1 MMALPQA
8 TLPSKEA
15 GFHDDNDSSFPV
27 PPPYEAAAYPRVRP
41 RRAIARSLVSPRVLV
56 CVFFAALLAWPA
68 LLLVREATLR
78 DVARHASSSAHLAR
92 FRDSVKHCAALRTLP
107 ENPEPG
113 SRKSNPRWNPARGQ
127 ARPVV
132 LRNMT
137 FFDGE
142 SVAPEPM
149 DIRFDRG
156 LITELATTASRSIQS
171 RGGAAE
177 DEHDLH
183 GRFVTPG
190 LVDMHSHHSTGLWPA
205 LPVTSDENEMS
216 KAYGPLT
223 PFMRILDSMKAYDDA
238 TRIIMSGGITTSLIL
253 PGSANVMGGEG
264 TVIKNVLKSG
274 ELGEYVVEELLLEHN
289 IPPEARHRYMKLA
302 CGENPK
308 RVYGHT
314 RMANAYILREQ
325 FAKAKEHL
333 QKQDEY
339 CEAVASV
346 SPGSDDDD
354 DLKLR
359 FVRDHGDFPSDLKL
373 ESTVGMLRGRV
384 AMQNHCYLP
393 EDFETMLRVTKEYG
407 VRVRAF
413 HHALEAWQVPE
424 MLKAYGENVTVATF
438 AEFSLYKFEAYAPS
452 LSSGRILNEH
462 GIPVAYK
469 SDHGPASETNA
480 KYIMFQAG
488 VGHAFHL
495 PEDKALQSVT
505 SIPANAIDL
514 GYRVGYARPGYDAD
528 LVVWDAHPLS
538 IGATPLQVY
547 VDGNP
552 QLEHHIVRE
561 SMGTTFNEASA
572 EGALPASPKMR
583 TEPAPEK
590 RAAFCGKAKKARAG
604 FVINGI
610 TNTFLES
617 HPQVP
622 TVFRDVAGGNL
633 TLVIS
638 NGAVA
643 CLGTPENCSSAAARV
658 SAEPDVTTLDLSNGH
673 VLPGLTA
680 LTASLGMVEI
690 ATEDSTGDGF
700 ADPKKDGGNPENLDF
715 AKYGVQLE
723 GKAFSR
729 ARLGGI
735 TRAVTPPLSEEGGF
749 VNGVS
754 VGILTRTDRT
764 LLDGGVF
771 RPEVALHVTI
781 DDKAK
786 AGVGS
791 ISTAV
796 KKLRKI
802 LADGKGKH
810 NETTFGE
817 VASGKLPLVVNANN
831 HWDIQQII
839 NIKKD
844 FPDVNIVIQ
853 GGAEAPLV
861 ALELAESQIPVI
873 LTETRP
879 APYSFRHRD
888 AVVGPPLT
896 PSVAR
901 ILSEAGV
908 YFAVAIV
915 ADIMPADYRIHDL
928 ALEAA
933 WAAKYA
939 NLGDK
944 EAVRLVSSNV
954 EDILGL
960 PKSNDIVVWEDSPL
974 EFGGTVALS
983 FETSK
988 DGELEV
994 AACWPQEHDK

>member
-1 MMALPQA
+1 MSLPQ
-8 TLPSKEA
+8 TTRSKEA
-15 GFHDDNDSSFPV
+15 DLYRDAFQV

-41 RRAIARSLVSPRVLV
+41 RRTLVRSLVSLRVLV
-56 CVFFAALLAWPA
+56 CVFLAGLLGWHTIRLERETHYRDAAQ
-68 LLLVREATLR
+68 
-78 DVARHASSSAHLAR
+78 HASSSARLTR
-92 FRDSVKHCAALRTLP
+92 FEEAVKHCAALKTFP
-107 ENPEPG
+107 ESPKPE
-113 SRKSNPRWNPARGQ
+113 SRKANPRWNSARGQ
-127 ARPVV
+127 DRPVV

-137 FFDGE
+137 LFDGE
-142 SVAPEPM
+142 SIAPEPM
-149 DIRFDRG
+149 DIRFEKG
-156 LITELATTASRSIQS
+156 LVTELATTASKAISS
-171 RGGAAE
+171 DGAT
-177 DEHDLH
+177 EHDLH

-190 LVDMHSHHSTGLWPA
+190 LVDMHSHHLTSLWPS
-205 LPVTSDENEMS
+205 LPITQDENEIN

-223 PFMRILDSMKAYDDA
+223 PFMRILDSMKAYDGA
-238 TRIIMSGGITTSLIL
+238 TRIIMSGGITSSLIL
-253 PGSANVMGGEG
+253 PGSGNIMGGEG
-264 TVIKNVLKSG
+264 TVVKNVLKAG

-289 IPPEARHRYMKLA
+289 IPVEERHRYMKLA

-308 RVYGHT
+308 RIYGHT
-314 RMANAYILREQ
+314 SMGNAYILRDQ

-333 QKQDEY
+333 RKQDEY
-339 CEAVASV
+339 CEGVASM
-346 SPGSDDDD
+346 SARSDE
-354 DLKLR
+354 LKLR
-359 FVRDHGDFPSDLKL
+359 FVKERGDFPADLSL
-373 ESTVGMLRGRV
+373 ETTVGMLRGRV

-393 EDFETMLRVTKEYG
+393 EDFETMLRVTGEYG

-424 MLKAYGENVTVATF
+424 MLKAYGENVTIATF
-438 AEFSLYKFEAYAPS
+438 AEFSLYKFEAYASS
-452 LSSGRILNEH
+452 LSASRILNEH
-462 GIPVAYK
+462 GIPVAFK
-469 SDHGPASETNA
+469 SDHVAEER
-480 KYIMFQAG
+480 YIMFQAG

-547 VDGNP
+547 IDGNP
-552 QLEHHIVRE
+552 QLENPIVQE

-572 EGALPASPKMR
+572 KEALPVAPKMR
-583 TEPAPEK
+583 TELEPE
-590 RAAFCGKAKKARAG
+590 RREAFCRKTKKTKAN

-610 TNTFLES
+610 TSTFLEN
-617 HPQVP
+617 HPQLP
-622 TVFRDVAGGNL
+622 TVFRDISGGNY

-638 NGAVA
+638 DGAVA
-643 CLGTPENCSSAAARV
+643 CLDTPEGCSSAVARV
-658 SAEPDVTTLDLSNGH
+658 STDAEVVALNLSNGH

-680 LTASLGMVEI
+680 VTAALGMIEI
-690 ATEDSTGDGF
+690 ATEESTGDGS
-700 ADPKKDGGNPENLDF
+700 ADPKKDGNDPENLDF

-729 ARLGGI
+729 ARIGGV
-735 TRAVTPPLSEEGGF
+735 TRAITPPLSDAGGF

-754 VGILTRTDRT
+754 VGILTRTGRT
-764 LLDGGVF
+764 LLDGGIF
-771 RPEVALHVTI
+771 QPEVALHVTI
-781 DDKAK
+781 DEQAK
-786 AGVGS
+786 ASVGT

-802 LADGKGKH
+802 LVDGRGKH

-817 VASGKLPLVVNANN
+817 VASGKLPLVINANN

-839 NIKKD
+839 SIKKD
-844 FPDVNIVIQ
+844 FPDVNIIIQ

-879 APYSFRHRD
+879 APTSFRHRD

-901 ILSEAGV
+901 VLSEAGV

-915 ADIMPADYRIHDL
+915 ANIMPADFRIHDL

-939 NLGDK
+939 SLGNK

-960 PKSNDIVVWEDSPL
+960 PRSSDLVVWEDSPL

-983 FETSK
+983 FETGK
-988 DGELEV
+988 NGGLEV
-994 AACWPQEHDK
+994 AACWPQEHDE

>member
-1 MMALPQA
+1 MALPQ
-8 TLPSKEA
+8 TTPKEA
-15 GFHDDNDSSFPV
+15 DLFQV

-41 RRAIARSLVSPRVLV
+41 RRALVRSLVSLRVLA
-56 CVFFAALLAWPA
+56 CVLLAG
-68 LLLVREATLR
+68 LVAWHTVRLERET
-78 DVARHASSSAHLAR
+78 RHASPSARLAR
-92 FRDSVKHCAALRTLP
+92 FEEAVKHCAALKTFP
-107 ENPEPG
+107 ESPKPE
-113 SRKSNPRWNPARGQ
+113 SRRANPRWNPARGQ
-127 ARPVV
+127 DRPVV
-132 LRNMT
+132 LRNAT
-137 FFDGE
+137 LFDGE

-149 DIRFDRG
+149 DIRFDKG
-156 LITELATTASRSIQS
+156 LVTELATTAS
-171 RGGAAE
+171 GAIGSDGAT
-177 DEHDLH
+177 EHDLR

-190 LVDMHSHHSTGLWPA
+190 LVDMHSHHAASLWPA
-205 LPVTSDENEMS
+205 LPITADENEMTGT
-216 KAYGPLT
+216 YGPLT
-223 PFMRILDSMKAYDDA
+223 PFVRILDSLKAYDGA
-238 TRIIMSGGITTSLIL
+238 TRIIMSGGVTTSLIL
-253 PGSANVMGGEG
+253 PGSGNIMGGEG
-264 TVIKNVLKSG
+264 TAIKNVLKAG

-289 IPPEARHRYMKLA
+289 VPVEQRHRYMKLA

-314 RMANAYILREQ
+314 SMGDAYILRDQ
-325 FAKAKEHL
+325 FAKAKQHL

-339 CEAVASV
+339 CEGVAGV
-346 SPGSDDDD
+346 SARSDE
-354 DLKLR
+354 LKLR
-359 FVRDHGDFPSDLKL
+359 FVEESGDFPADLRL

-384 AMQNHCYLP
+384 AMHNHCYLP
-393 EDFETMLRVTKEYG
+393 EDFETMLRVTREYG

-424 MLKAYGENVTVATF
+424 MLKAYGENVTIATF
-438 AEFSLYKFEAYAPS
+438 AEFGLYKFEAYAPS
-452 LSSGRILNEH
+452 LSASRVLNEH
-462 GIPVAYK
+462 GIPVAFK
-469 SDHGPASETNA
+469 SDHVEEERVPPS
-480 KYIMFQAG
+480 YIMFQAG

-538 IGATPLQVY
+538 VGATPLQVY

-552 QLEHHIVRE
+552 QLENPIVRE
-561 SMGTTFNEASA
+561 SMGTTFNEAPA
-572 EGALPASPKMR
+572 REALPAAPKMR
-583 TEPAPEK
+583 TELAPEK
-590 RAAFCGKAKKARAG
+590 REAFCGRAKKAGANL
-604 FVINGI
+604 VVNGI
-610 TNTFLES
+610 TSTFLEN
-617 HPQVP
+617 HPQVS
-622 TVFRDVAGGNL
+622 TAFRDVSGGNY
-633 TLVIS
+633 TLVVG

-643 CLGTPENCSSAAARV
+643 CLDTPEGCSPAVARLSAD
-658 SAEPDVTTLDLSNGH
+658 AEVVTLDLSNGH

-680 LTASLGMVEI
+680 VTAALGMIEI
-690 ATEDSTGDGF
+690 ATEESTGDGS
-700 ADPKKDGGNPENLDF
+700 ADPKADGNDPENLVF

-729 ARLGGI
+729 ARIGGI
-735 TRAVTPPLSEEGGF
+735 TRAITPPLGDDAGGF

-754 VGILTRTDRT
+754 VGILTRAGRN

-781 DDKAK
+781 DDKAR
-786 AGVGS
+786 AGVGTV
-791 ISTAV
+791 STAV

-802 LADGKGKH
+802 LADGRGRH

-817 VASGKLPLVVNANN
+817 AASGRLPLVINANN

-844 FPDVNIVIQ
+844 FADADIVIQ

-879 APYSFRHRD
+879 APSSFRHRD

-901 ILSEAGV
+901 VLSEAGV

-915 ADIMPADYRIHDL
+915 ANIMPADYRIHDL

-939 NLGDK
+939 GLGNK

-960 PKSNDIVVWEDSPL
+960 PRSSDIVVWEDSPL

-983 FETSK
+983 FETGK
-988 DGELEV
+988 DGALEV
-994 AACWPQEHDK
+994 AACWPQEHDE

>member
-1 MMALPQA
+1 MPLSQPNG
-8 TLPSKEA
+8 TSKEA
-15 GFHDDNDSSFPV
+15 GDLPV
-27 PPPYEAAAYPRVRP
+27 YFQTPPPYEAAPVAAYPRLRPPRALVRTLIS
-41 RRAIARSLVSPRVLV
+41 ARVL
-56 CVFFAALLAWPA
+56 LS
-68 LLLVREATLR
+68 LLLTAAVTWLCLILSRETALENVAQHATTPT
-78 DVARHASSSAHLAR
+78 HLIR
-92 FRDSVKHCAALRTLP
+92 FEESLKHCAALQTFP
-107 ENPEPG
+107 ENPVPA
-113 SRKSNPRWNPARGQ
+113 SRKSNPRWNPVRGQ
-127 ARPVV
+127 DKPVV

-142 SVAPEPM
+142 SIAPEPM
-149 DIRFDRG
+149 DIKFEKG
-156 LITELATTASRSIQS
+156 LFVQLATTASKSIS
-171 RGGAAE
+171 ADGAV
-177 DEHDLH
+177 EHDLH

-190 LVDMHSHHSTGLWPA
+190 LVDMHSHHSSSLWPA
-205 LPVTSDENEMS
+205 LSVTSDENEVN
-216 KAYGPLT
+216 KAFGPLT
-223 PFMRILDSMKAYDDA
+223 PFTRVLDSMKAYDGA
-238 TRIIMSGGITTSLIL
+238 TSIIMSGGITTSLIL
-253 PGSANVMGGEG
+253 PGSANIMGGEG
-264 TVIKNVLKSG
+264 TVIKNALKSG

-289 IPPEARHRYMKLA
+289 IPVEERHRYMKLA

-308 RVYGHT
+308 RVYDHT
-314 RMANAYILREQ
+314 RMANAWLLREQ
-325 FAKAKEHL
+325 FAKAKEQL
-333 QKQDEY
+333 LKQDEY
-339 CEAVASV
+339 CAAAASV
-346 SPGSDDDD
+346 SAASAAE
-354 DLKLR
+354 KAR
-359 FVRDHGDFPSDLKL
+359 FVEQLGSFPSDLKI
-373 ESTVGMLRGRV
+373 ESTVGLLRGRV

-393 EDFETMLRVTKEYG
+393 EDFETMLRVTGEFG

-438 AEFSLYKFEAYAPS
+438 AEFSLYKFEAYSPS
-452 LSSGRILNEH
+452 LSSGKILNEH
-462 GIPVAYK
+462 GIAVAYK
-469 SDHGPASETNA
+469 SDHTAPETNA

-495 PEDKALQSVT
+495 PEEKALQSVT
-505 SIPANAIDL
+505 SIPAKAIDL
-514 GYRVGYARPGYDAD
+514 AYRVGYARPGYDAD

-538 IGATPLQVY
+538 VGATPLQVY
-547 VDGNP
+547 IDGKP
-552 QLEHHIVRE
+552 QLKNRIVQE
-561 SMGTTFNEASA
+561 SMGTAFNEASA
-572 EGALPASPKMR
+572 KETLPVTPKMR
-583 TEPAPEK
+583 TELEPEK
-590 RAAFCGKAKKARAG
+590 RDAFCSKTKKNKG
-604 FVINGI
+604 SFVINGI
-610 TNTFLES
+610 TKTFLEN
-617 HPQVP
+617 HPQLP
-622 TVFRDVAGGNL
+622 TSFRDVSGENL
-633 TLVIS
+633 TLVVS

-643 CLGTPENCSSAAARV
+643 CLNTAEQCASAVSKASSA
-658 SAEPDVTTLDLSNGH
+658 PDEVTVLDLSNGH

-680 LTASLGMVEI
+680 VTAALGMVEI
-690 ATEDSTGDGF
+690 ATESDTGDGYIDVKKEGT
-700 ADPKKDGGNPENLDF
+700 DPDNLDF

-723 GKAFSR
+723 GKAFAR
-729 ARLGGI
+729 ARIGGV
-735 TRAVTPPLSEEGGF
+735 TRAISPPLSPDGAF

-754 VGILTRTDRT
+754 VGILTRNDRT

-771 RPEVALHVTI
+771 KPEVALHVTI

-786 AGVGS
+786 VSVGT

-817 VASGKLPLVVNANN
+817 VASGKLPLIINANN

-844 FPDVNIVIQ
+844 FPDTNIVIQ

-873 LTETRP
+873 LSETRP
-879 APYSFRHRD
+879 APSSFRHRD

-915 ADIMPADYRIHDL
+915 TDIMPTDYRLHDL

-944 EAVRLVSSNV
+944 QAVRLVSSNV

-960 PKSNDIVVWEDSPL
+960 PRSNDIVVWEGSPL

-983 FETSK
+983 FETGK
-988 DGELEV
+988 DGVLEV
-994 AACWPQEHDK
+994 AACWPQEDDR

>member
-1 MMALPQA
+1 MAPSQPNG
-8 TLPSKEA
+8 PSKEA
-15 GFHDDNDSSFPV
+15 DLFPFQT
-27 PPPYEAAAYPRVRP
+27 PPPYEAAAAYPRVRP
-41 RRAIARSLVSPRVLV
+41 RRALVRSLVSLRVLL
-56 CVFFAALLAWPA
+56 ALFLGGA
-68 LLLVREATLR
+68 LTWHAVLLHRNAKLR
-78 DVARHASSSAHLAR
+78 NVTEHASSSTRAAR
-92 FRDSVKHCAALRTLP
+92 FEESLQHCAALKTFP
-107 ENPEPG
+107 ESPSPE
-113 SRKSNPRWNPARGQ
+113 SRKSNPRWNSAHGQ
-127 ARPVV
+127 EKPVV

-142 SVAPEPM
+142 SIAAEPM
-149 DIRFDRG
+149 DIKFEKG
-156 LITELATTASRSIQS
+156 LFTELATTASRSIS
-171 RGGAAE
+171 SDGAV
-177 DEHDLH
+177 EHDLH

-190 LVDMHSHHSTGLWPA
+190 LVDMHSHHAASLWPS
-205 LPVTSDENEMS
+205 LQSTDDVNEMS
-216 KAYGPLT
+216 EAYGPLT
-223 PFMRILDSMKAYDDA
+223 PFLRILDSLKAYDDG

-253 PGSANVMGGEG
+253 PGSANIMGGEG
-264 TVIKNVLKSG
+264 TVIKNALKSG

-289 IPPEARHRYMKLA
+289 IPVEERHRYMKLA

-314 RMANAYILREQ
+314 RMANAWILREQ
-325 FAKAKEHL
+325 FAKAKEQL

-339 CEAVASV
+339 CERAAAVSAADA
-346 SPGSDDDD
+346 G
-354 DLKLR
+354 LKAR
-359 FVRDHGDFPSDLKL
+359 FVEEFGGFPSDLKI

-393 EDFETMLRVTKEYG
+393 DDFETMLRVTGEFG

-424 MLKAYGENVTVATF
+424 MLKAYGENITIATF
-438 AEFSLYKFEAYAPS
+438 AEFGLYKFEAYSPS
-452 LSSGRILNEH
+452 LSAGKILNER
-462 GIPVAYK
+462 GIAVAYK
-469 SDHGPASETNA
+469 SDHTAPETNA
-480 KYIMFQAG
+480 KYVMFQAG

-505 SIPANAIDL
+505 SIPAKAIDL

-538 IGATPLQVY
+538 VGATPLQVY
-547 VDGNP
+547 IDGNP
-552 QLEHHIVRE
+552 QLKHTIVQE
-561 SMGTTFNEASA
+561 SMGTTFDAA
-572 EGALPASPKMR
+572 AAKDALPVKPQMR
-583 TEPAPEK
+583 TELEPEK
-590 RAAFCGKAKKARAG
+590 RAAFCSKTKGAKSS

-610 TNTFLES
+610 TTTFLEN
-617 HPQVP
+617 HPQLP
-622 TVFRDVAGGNL
+622 TVFRDVSGENL

-638 NGAVA
+638 GGAVT
-643 CLGTPENCSSAAARV
+643 CLNTAEHCSSAAAQA
-658 SAEPDVTTLDLSNGH
+658 SASADVTTLDLANGH

-680 LTASLGMVEI
+680 LTAALGMVEI
-690 ATEDSTGDGF
+690 ATEPSTGDGS
-700 ADPKKDGGNPENLDF
+700 ADPKRDGNDPENLDY

-723 GKAFSR
+723 GKAFAR

-735 TRAVTPPLSEEGGF
+735 TRAVSPPASEDGGF

-771 RPEVALHVTI
+771 KPEVALHVTV

-786 AGVGS
+786 ASVNS

-796 KKLRKI
+796 KKLRKL
-802 LADGKGKH
+802 LADGGGKH
-810 NETTFGE
+810 NGTTFGE
-817 VASGKLPLVVNANN
+817 VASGNLPLIINANN

-861 ALELAESQIPVI
+861 ALELAESQIPLI

-879 APYSFRHRD
+879 APSSFRHRD

-915 ADIMPADYRIHDL
+915 TDIMPADYRIHDL

-944 EAVRLVSSNV
+944 QAIRLVSNNV
-954 EDILGL
+954 EDILRL
-960 PKSNDIVVWEDSPL
+960 PKSNDIVVWEGSPL

-983 FETSK
+983 FETGR
-988 DGELEV
+988 DGGLEV
-994 AACWPQEHDK
+994 AACWPQEDDM

>member
-1 MMALPQA
+1 MSIPQ
-8 TLPSKEA
+8 TPRPKEA
-15 GFHDDNDSSFPV
+15 ELYRDAFQV
-27 PPPYEAAAYPRVRP
+27 PPPYEAAAAYPRARP
-41 RRAIARSLVSPRVLV
+41 RRALVRSLVSLRVLV
-56 CVFFAALLAWPA
+56 CIFLAG
-68 LLLVREATLR
+68 LVAWHTVRLERETRYR
-78 DVARHASSSAHLAR
+78 DAARHASSSARLTR
-92 FRDSVKHCAALRTLP
+92 FEEAVKHCAALRTFP
-107 ENPEPG
+107 ESPEPG
-113 SRKSNPRWNPARGQ
+113 SRKANPRWNPARGQ
-127 ARPVV
+127 GRPVV

-142 SVAPEPM
+142 SIAPEPM
-149 DIRFDRG
+149 DIRFDKG
-156 LITELATTASRSIQS
+156 LVTDLATTASKAIGSD
-171 RGGAAE
+171 GAA
-177 DEHDLH
+177 EHDLH

-190 LVDMHSHHSTGLWPA
+190 LVDMHSHHFTSVWPA
-205 LPVTSDENEMS
+205 LPITGDENEVN

-223 PFMRILDSMKAYDDA
+223 PFMRILDTLKAYDGA
-238 TRIIMSGGITTSLIL
+238 ARVIMSGGITTSLIL
-253 PGSANVMGGEG
+253 PGSANIMGGEA
-264 TVIKNVLKSG
+264 TVVKNALKAG
-274 ELGEYVVEELLLEHN
+274 ELGEYVAEELLLEHN
-289 IPPEARHRYMKLA
+289 IPVEERHRYMKLA

-314 RMANAYILREQ
+314 SMGNAYILRDQ

-339 CEAVASV
+339 CEGVASM
-346 SPGSDDDD
+346 SARPDE
-354 DLKLR
+354 LKLR
-359 FVRDHGDFPSDLKL
+359 FVRETGDFPADLRL

-384 AMQNHCYLP
+384 SMQNHCYLP
-393 EDFETMLRVTKEYG
+393 EDFETMLRVTREYG

-424 MLKAYGENVTVATF
+424 MLKAYGENVTIATF
-438 AEFSLYKFEAYAPS
+438 AEFGLYKFEAYAPS
-452 LSSGRILNEH
+452 LSASRILNEH
-462 GIPVAYK
+462 GIPVAFK
-469 SDHGPASETNA
+469 SDHVEEEHVPPTNA

-495 PEDKALQSVT
+495 PENKALQSVT

-538 IGATPLQVY
+538 VGATPLQVY
-547 VDGNP
+547 IDGNP
-552 QLEHHIVRE
+552 QLEDPAVRE

-572 EGALPASPKMR
+572 KEALPVAPRMR
-583 TEPAPEK
+583 TELEPEK
-590 RAAFCGKAKKARAG
+590 REAFCGKAKKGKAS

-610 TNTFLES
+610 TSTFLQN
-617 HPQVP
+617 HPQMP
-622 TVFRDVAGGNL
+622 TVFRDVSGGNY
-633 TLVIS
+633 TLVVS
-638 NGAVA
+638 DGAVA
-643 CLGTPENCSSAAARV
+643 CLDTPGGCSSAVARA
-658 SAEPDVTTLDLSNGH
+658 SADAEVVTLDLSNGH

-680 LTASLGMVEI
+680 VTASLGMVEI

-700 ADPKKDGGNPENLDF
+700 ADPKKDGNDPENLDF

-729 ARLGGI
+729 ARIGGV
-735 TRAVTPPLSEEGGF
+735 TRAVTPPLGEGGF

-754 VGILTRTDRT
+754 VGILTRAGRT

-781 DDKAK
+781 DEGAK
-786 AGVGS
+786 ASVGTVS
-791 ISTAV
+791 AAV
-796 KKLRKI
+796 KKLRKL
-802 LADGKGKH
+802 LADGRGKH

-839 NIKKD
+839 NIQKD
-844 FPDVNIVIQ
+844 FPDVNMVIQ
-853 GGAEAPLV
+853 GGSEAPLV
-861 ALELAESQIPVI
+861 AAELAESQIPLI

-879 APYSFRHRD
+879 APTSFRHRD

-901 ILSEAGV
+901 VLSEAGV

-915 ADIMPADYRIHDL
+915 SSLMPADFRIHDL
-928 ALEAA
+928 ALEAG

-939 NLGDK
+939 GLGNK
-944 EAVRLVSSNV
+944 EAVRLVTSNV

-960 PKSNDIVVWEDSPL
+960 PRSGDIVVWEDSPL

-983 FETSK
+983 FETGK
-988 DGELEV
+988 DGGLEV
-994 AACWPQEHDK
+994 AACWPQEHDERA

>member
-1 MMALPQA
+1 MSLPQV
-8 TLPSKEA
+8 TRSKEA
-15 GFHDDNDSSFPV
+15 DLYRDAFQV

-41 RRAIARSLVSPRVLV
+41 RRALVRSLTSLRVLV
-56 CVFFAALLAWPA
+56 CIFLVGLLAWHTIR
-68 LLLVREATLR
+68 LERETRYR
-78 DVARHASSSAHLAR
+78 DAAQHASLSTHLTR
-92 FRDSVKHCAALRTLP
+92 FEEAVEHCVALKTFP
-107 ENPEPG
+107 ESPKPE
-113 SRKSNPRWNPARGQ
+113 SRKVNPRWNSARGQ
-127 ARPVV
+127 DQPVV

-137 FFDGE
+137 FFDGK
-142 SVAPEPM
+142 SIASEPM
-149 DIRFDRG
+149 DIRFEKG
-156 LITELATTASRSIQS
+156 LVTELATTASKAVSS
-171 RGGAAE
+171 DGAT
-177 DEHDLH
+177 EHNLH

-190 LVDMHSHHSTGLWPA
+190 LVDMHSHHSASLWPA
-205 LPVTSDENEMS
+205 LPITEDVNEIN

-223 PFMRILDSMKAYDDA
+223 PFLRILDSMKAYDGA

-253 PGSANVMGGEG
+253 PGSANIMGGEG
-264 TVIKNVLKSG
+264 TVVKNVLKAG

-289 IPPEARHRYMKLA
+289 IPVEERHRYMKLA

-308 RVYGHT
+308 RVYGHK
-314 RMANAYILREQ
+314 RMGNAYILRDQ

-339 CEAVASV
+339 CEGV
-346 SPGSDDDD
+346 SRMSARSDE
-354 DLKLR
+354 LKLR
-359 FVRDHGDFPSDLKL
+359 FVKESGDFPSDLRL

-393 EDFETMLRVTKEYG
+393 EDFETMLRVTGEYG

-424 MLKAYGENVTVATF
+424 MLKAYGENVTIATF
-438 AEFSLYKFEAYAPS
+438 AEFGLYKFEAYAPS
-452 LSSGRILNEH
+452 LSASRILNEH
-462 GIPVAYK
+462 GIPVAFK
-469 SDHGPASETNA
+469 SDHVEEER
-480 KYIMFQAG
+480 YIMFQAG

-547 VDGNP
+547 IDGNP
-552 QLEHHIVRE
+552 QLKNSIVQE
-561 SMGTTFNEASA
+561 SMGATFNEASA
-572 EGALPASPKMR
+572 KEALPVTPKMR
-583 TEPAPEK
+583 TELEPEN
-590 RAAFCGKAKKARAG
+590 REAFCSKAKKAKAS

-610 TNTFLES
+610 TSTFLEN
-617 HPQVP
+617 HPQMS
-622 TVFRDVAGGNL
+622 TVFRDVSGANY
-633 TLVIS
+633 TLVVS

-643 CLGTPENCSSAAARV
+643 CLDTPENCLSAVAQA
-658 SAEPDVTTLDLSNGH
+658 STDAEVITLDLSNGH

-680 LTASLGMVEI
+680 VTASLGMVEI
-690 ATEDSTGDGF
+690 ATEESTGDGS
-700 ADPKKDGGNPENLDF
+700 ADPKKDGNDPESLDF

-729 ARLGGI
+729 ARIGGV
-735 TRAVTPPLSEEGGF
+735 TRAITPPLSDEGGF

-754 VGILTRTDRT
+754 VGILTRTGRT

-786 AGVGS
+786 TSVGT

-802 LADGKGKH
+802 LVDGKGKH

-817 VASGKLPLVVNANN
+817 VASGKLPLIINANN

-879 APYSFRHRD
+879 APASFRHRD

-901 ILSEAGV
+901 ILGEAGV

-915 ADIMPADYRIHDL
+915 SDLMPADYRIHDL

-939 NLGDK
+939 NLGNK

-954 EDILGL
+954 EDILSL
-960 PKSNDIVVWEDSPL
+960 PRSSDIVVWEDSPL

-983 FETSK
+983 FEADK
-988 DGELEV
+988 NGELEV
-994 AACWPQEHDK
+994 AACWPQEHDE

>member
-1 MMALPQA
+1 
-8 TLPSKEA
+8 
-15 GFHDDNDSSFPV
+15 
-27 PPPYEAAAYPRVRP
+27 
-41 RRAIARSLVSPRVLV
+41 
-56 CVFFAALLAWPA
+56 
-68 LLLVREATLR
+68 
-78 DVARHASSSAHLAR
+78 
-92 FRDSVKHCAALRTLP
+92 
-107 ENPEPG
+107 
-113 SRKSNPRWNPARGQ
+113 
-127 ARPVV
+127 
-132 LRNMT
+132 
-137 FFDGE
+137 
-142 SVAPEPM
+142 
-149 DIRFDRG
+149 
-156 LITELATTASRSIQS
+156 
-171 RGGAAE
+171 
-177 DEHDLH
+177 
-183 GRFVTPG
+183 
-190 LVDMHSHHSTGLWPA
+190 
-205 LPVTSDENEMS
+205 
-216 KAYGPLT
+216 
-223 PFMRILDSMKAYDDA
+223 
-238 TRIIMSGGITTSLIL
+238 
-253 PGSANVMGGEG
+253 
-264 TVIKNVLKSG
+264 
-274 ELGEYVVEELLLEHN
+274 
-289 IPPEARHRYMKLA
+289 
-302 CGENPK
+302 
-308 RVYGHT
+308 
-314 RMANAYILREQ
+314 
-325 FAKAKEHL
+325 
-333 QKQDEY
+333 
-339 CEAVASV
+339 
-346 SPGSDDDD
+346 
-354 DLKLR
+354 
-359 FVRDHGDFPSDLKL
+359 
-373 ESTVGMLRGRV
+373 
-384 AMQNHCYLP
+384 
-393 EDFETMLRVTKEYG
+393 
-407 VRVRAF
+407 
-413 HHALEAWQVPE
+413 
-424 MLKAYGENVTVATF
+424 
-438 AEFSLYKFEAYAPS
+438 
-452 LSSGRILNEH
+452 
-462 GIPVAYK
+462 
-469 SDHGPASETNA
+469 
-480 KYIMFQAG
+480 MFQAG

-547 VDGNP
+547 IDGNP
-552 QLEHHIVRE
+552 QLEHQIVQE

-572 EGALPASPKMR
+572 KEALPVTPKMR
-583 TEPAPEK
+583 TELEPEK
-590 RAAFCGKAKKARAG
+590 REAFCSKTKKAKAG

-610 TNTFLES
+610 TNTFLEN
-617 HPQVP
+617 HPQMP
-622 TVFRDVAGGNL
+622 TVFRDVSRGNL

-638 NGAVA
+638 NGAVV
-643 CLGTPENCSSAAARV
+643 CLNTPEDCSSAVALV
-658 SAEPDVTTLDLSNGH
+658 SANADVTTLDLTNGH

-690 ATEDSTGDGF
+690 ATEASTGDGNV
-700 ADPKKDGGNPENLDF
+700 DSKKDGNNPENLDF

-729 ARLGGI
+729 ARIGGI
-735 TRAVTPPLSEEGGF
+735 TRAITPPLSEEGTF

-781 DDKAK
+781 DEKAK
-786 AGVGS
+786 VSVGTV
-791 ISTAV
+791 STAV

-802 LADGKGKH
+802 LVDGKGIH

-817 VASGKLPLVVNANN
+817 VASGKLPLIINANS

-853 GGAEAPLV
+853 GGSEAPLV
-861 ALELAESQIPVI
+861 ALELAESQIPVL

-879 APYSFRHRD
+879 APTSFRHRD

-915 ADIMPADYRIHDL
+915 TDIMPADYRIHDL

-944 EAVRLVSSNV
+944 EAVRLVSTNV

-983 FETSK
+983 FETGK
-988 DGELEV
+988 NGELEV

>member
-1 MMALPQA
+1 MAQPDS
-8 TLPSKEA
+8 PSKYAELYRDA
-15 GFHDDNDSSFPV
+15 FQV
-27 PPPYEAAAYPRVRP
+27 PPPYEAAAYPRIRP
-41 RRAIARSLVSPRVLV
+41 RRTLLRSLVSPRVLV
-56 CVFFAALLAWPA
+56 CVFIAGLLAWHTF
-68 LLLVREATLR
+68 LIERSHAT
-78 DVARHASSSAHLAR
+78 RHASPSAHLAR
-92 FRDSVKHCAALRTLP
+92 FDESLKHCAALKTFPKSPQP
-107 ENPEPG
+107 ET
-113 SRKSNPRWNPARGQ
+113 RKANSRWNAARGQ
-127 ARPVV
+127 DKPVV

-142 SVAPEPM
+142 SIASEPM
-149 DIRFDRG
+149 DIKFEQG
-156 LITELATTASRSIQS
+156 LFTELATTASKTISS
-171 RGGAAE
+171 DGAT
-177 DEHDLH
+177 EHDLH

-190 LVDMHSHHSTGLWPA
+190 LVDMHSHHSASLWPA
-205 LPVTSDENEMS
+205 LSITEDDNEMS
-216 KAYGPLT
+216 KTYGPLT
-223 PFMRILDSMKAYDDA
+223 PMLRILDSMKAYDDA

-253 PGSANVMGGEG
+253 PGSANIMGGEG

-274 ELGEYVVEELLLEHN
+274 TLGEYVVEELLLERD
-289 IPPEARHRYMKLA
+289 IPIEERHRYMKLA

-308 RVYGHT
+308 RIYGHT
-314 RMANAYILREQ
+314 RMANAFLLREQ
-325 FAKAKEHL
+325 FAKAKEHM

-339 CEAVASV
+339 CESVATV
-346 SPGSDDDD
+346 STLSDQVKD
-354 DLKLR
+354 R
-359 FVRDHGDFPSDLKL
+359 FVRESGSFPADLKL

-384 AMQNHCYLP
+384 SMQNHCYLP
-393 EDFETMLRVTKEYG
+393 EDFETMLRVTGEYG

-452 LSSGRILNEH
+452 LSAGKILNEH

-469 SDHGPASETNA
+469 SDHTAPETNA

-505 SIPANAIDL
+505 SIPAKAIDL

-547 VDGNP
+547 IDGNP
-552 QLEHHIVRE
+552 QLQHHIVQE
-561 SMGTTFNEASA
+561 SMGKTFNEASA
-572 EGALPASPKMR
+572 EEALPVKPNMR
-583 TEPAPEK
+583 TELQSEK
-590 RAAFCGKAKKARAG
+590 REAFCSKTNKAKAN

-610 TNTFLES
+610 TSTFLEN

-622 TVFRDVAGGNL
+622 TVFRDVSGENF
-633 TLVIS
+633 TLVINS
-638 NGAVA
+638 GTVA
-643 CLGTPENCSSAAARV
+643 CLSTPENCSSAVAKV
-658 SAEPDVTTLDLSNGH
+658 SSQSDVTTLDLSNGH

-680 LTASLGMVEI
+680 LTASLGVVEI
-690 ATEDSTGDGF
+690 ATEDSTGDGY
-700 ADPKKDGGNPENLDF
+700 ADPKKNGNDPENLDY

-723 GKAFSR
+723 GKAFAR

-735 TRAVTPPLSEEGGF
+735 TRAVTPPLSSPGGGF

-754 VGILTRTDRT
+754 VGILTRTNRT

-786 AGVGS
+786 GSVGT

-817 VASGKLPLVVNANN
+817 VASGKLPLIVNANN

-839 NIKKD
+839 NIKTD

-861 ALELAESQIPVI
+861 ALELAKSQIPLI

-879 APYSFRHRD
+879 APSSYRHRD

-901 ILSEAGV
+901 ILAEAGV

-915 ADIMPADYRIHDL
+915 TDIMPADYRLHDL

-944 EAVRLVSSNV
+944 EAVRLVSGNV

-960 PKSNDIVVWEDSPL
+960 PKSSDIVVWEGSPL

-983 FETSK
+983 FETDQ
-988 DGELEV
+988 DGDLEV
-994 AACWPQEHDK
+994 AACWPQEEDR

>member
-1 MMALPQA
+1 MSLPQ
-8 TLPSKEA
+8 TSRSKEPDLYRDT
-15 GFHDDNDSSFPV
+15 FQV
-27 PPPYEAAAYPRVRP
+27 PPPYEATAYPHVRP
-41 RRAIARSLVSPRVLV
+41 RRALVRGLVSLRVLV
-56 CVFFAALLAWPA
+56 CIFLASLVAWHTIHLGRETYYRDAAQ
-68 LLLVREATLR
+68 
-78 DVARHASSSAHLAR
+78 HASSSTHLAR
-92 FRDSVKHCAALRTLP
+92 FEEAVKHCAALKTFP
-107 ENPEPG
+107 ESPKPE
-113 SRKSNPRWNPARGQ
+113 SRKANPRWNSAHGQ
-127 ARPVV
+127 NQPVV

-142 SVAPEPM
+142 SIAPEPM
-149 DIRFDRG
+149 DIRFEKG
-156 LITELATTASRSIQS
+156 LVTELATTASKAITSD
-171 RGGAAE
+171 GAT
-177 DEHDLH
+177 EHDLH

-190 LVDMHSHHSTGLWPA
+190 LVDMHSHHFSSLWPA
-205 LPVTSDENEMS
+205 LPITGDENEVN

-223 PFMRILDSMKAYDDA
+223 PFMRVLDSMKAYDGA
-238 TRIIMSGGITTSLIL
+238 ARIIMSGGVTTSLIL
-253 PGSANVMGGEG
+253 PGSANIMGGEA
-264 TVIKNVLKSG
+264 TVVKNVLKAG

-289 IPPEARHRYMKLA
+289 IPVEERHRYMKLA

-308 RVYGHT
+308 RLYGHT
-314 RMANAYILREQ
+314 SMGNAYILRDQ

-339 CEAVASV
+339 CEGVASM
-346 SPGSDDDD
+346 SARSDE
-354 DLKLR
+354 LKLR
-359 FVRDHGDFPSDLKL
+359 FFKESGDFPTDLRL

-384 AMQNHCYLP
+384 SMQNHCYLP
-393 EDFETMLRVTKEYG
+393 EDFETMLRVTREYG

-424 MLKAYGENVTVATF
+424 MLKAYGENVTIATF
-438 AEFSLYKFEAYAPS
+438 AEFSLYKFEGYSPS
-452 LSSGRILNEH
+452 LSASRILNEH
-462 GIPVAYK
+462 GIPVAFK
-469 SDHGPASETNA
+469 SDHVEEER
-480 KYIMFQAG
+480 YIMFQAG

-538 IGATPLQVY
+538 VGATPLQVY
-547 VDGNP
+547 IDGNP
-552 QLEHHIVRE
+552 QLENPIVQE
-561 SMGTTFNEASA
+561 SMGTAFNEASTQ
-572 EGALPASPKMR
+572 EALPVAPKMR
-583 TEPAPEK
+583 TELEPGK
-590 RAAFCGKAKKARAG
+590 RETFCRKTKKAEAN

-610 TNTFLES
+610 TSTFLEN

-622 TVFRDVAGGNL
+622 TVFRDASGGNY
-633 TLVIS
+633 TLVVS
-638 NGAVA
+638 NGAVT
-643 CLGTPENCSSAAARV
+643 CLDTPRGCSSAVARV
-658 SAEPDVTTLDLSNGH
+658 STEAEAITLDLSNGH
-673 VLPGLTA
+673 LLPGLTA
-680 LTASLGMVEI
+680 VTTSLGMVEI
-690 ATEDSTGDGF
+690 ASEESTGDGSV
-700 ADPKKDGGNPENLDF
+700 DPKKDGNDPENLVF

-729 ARLGGI
+729 ARIGGI
-735 TRAVTPPLSEEGGF
+735 TRAITPPLGDNAGGF

-754 VGILTRTDRT
+754 VGILTRTGRT

-781 DDKAK
+781 DEKAK
-786 AGVGS
+786 ASVGT

-802 LADGKGKH
+802 LVEGRGKH

-817 VASGKLPLVVNANN
+817 VASGKLPLVINANN

-844 FPDVNIVIQ
+844 FPDANIVIQ

-879 APYSFRHRD
+879 APTSFRRRD

-896 PSVAR
+896 PSAAR

-915 ADIMPADYRIHDL
+915 TNIMPADYRIHDL

-939 NLGDK
+939 GLGNK

-960 PKSNDIVVWEDSPL
+960 PRSSDIVVWEDSPL

-983 FETSK
+983 FETGK
-988 DGELEV
+988 NGELEV
-994 AACWPQEHDK
+994 AACWPQEHDE

>member
-1 MMALPQA
+1 MALPQA

-15 GFHDDNDSSFPV
+15 GFHDDDDDSSFPV
-27 PPPYEAAAYPRVRP
+27 PPPYEAAAYPASGPVAPSRGASSH
-41 RRAIARSLVSPRVLV
+41 RACS
-56 CVFFAALLAWPA
+56 F
-68 LLLVREATLR
+68 ATLR

-253 PGSANVMGGEG
+253 PGSANIMGGEG

-469 SDHGPASETNA
+469 SDHGPASE
-480 KYIMFQAG
+480 
-488 VGHAFHL
+488 
-495 PEDKALQSVT
+495 
-505 SIPANAIDL
+505 
-514 GYRVGYARPGYDAD
+514 
-528 LVVWDAHPLS
+528 
-538 IGATPLQVY
+538 
-547 VDGNP
+547 
-552 QLEHHIVRE
+552 
-561 SMGTTFNEASA
+561 
-572 EGALPASPKMR
+572 
-583 TEPAPEK
+583 
-590 RAAFCGKAKKARAG
+590 
-604 FVINGI
+604 
-610 TNTFLES
+610 
-617 HPQVP
+617 
-622 TVFRDVAGGNL
+622 
-633 TLVIS
+633 
-638 NGAVA
+638 
-643 CLGTPENCSSAAARV
+643 
-658 SAEPDVTTLDLSNGH
+658 
-673 VLPGLTA
+673 
-680 LTASLGMVEI
+680 
-690 ATEDSTGDGF
+690 
-700 ADPKKDGGNPENLDF
+700 
-715 AKYGVQLE
+715 
-723 GKAFSR
+723 
-729 ARLGGI
+729 
-735 TRAVTPPLSEEGGF
+735 
-749 VNGVS
+749 
-754 VGILTRTDRT
+754 
-764 LLDGGVF
+764 
-771 RPEVALHVTI
+771 
-781 DDKAK
+781 
-786 AGVGS
+786 
-791 ISTAV
+791 
-796 KKLRKI
+796 
-802 LADGKGKH
+802 
-810 NETTFGE
+810 
-817 VASGKLPLVVNANN
+817 
-831 HWDIQQII
+831 
-839 NIKKD
+839 
-844 FPDVNIVIQ
+844 
-853 GGAEAPLV
+853 
-861 ALELAESQIPVI
+861 
-873 LTETRP
+873 
-879 APYSFRHRD
+879 
-888 AVVGPPLT
+888 
-896 PSVAR
+896 
-901 ILSEAGV
+901 
-908 YFAVAIV
+908 
-915 ADIMPADYRIHDL
+915 
-928 ALEAA
+928 
-933 WAAKYA
+933 
-939 NLGDK
+939 
-944 EAVRLVSSNV
+944 
-954 EDILGL
+954 
-960 PKSNDIVVWEDSPL
+960 
-974 EFGGTVALS
+974 
-983 FETSK
+983 
-988 DGELEV
+988 
-994 AACWPQEHDK
+994 